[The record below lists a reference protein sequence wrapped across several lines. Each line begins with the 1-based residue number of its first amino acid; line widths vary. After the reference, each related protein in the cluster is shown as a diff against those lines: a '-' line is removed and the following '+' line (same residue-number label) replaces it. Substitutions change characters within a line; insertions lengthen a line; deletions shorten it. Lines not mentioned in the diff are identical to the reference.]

1 MQSYD
6 GNVVPPAAPPEALG
20 KFWLAIGAT
29 IVVGLPGIVLR
40 FAGIHP
46 DPVLGAITFGFAI
59 LAAAFLLS
67 WAAETAEMDI
77 SQGLALAIIAFI
89 AVLPEY
95 AVDVVLA
102 WREGAQVRA
111 GEIPSGLAVANMTGG
126 NRLLIGIGWPL
137 VFLIFFLRTRLRE
150 LIVDR
155 QRSLELAFLA
165 IATLY
170 VIMIPLRHAITLLD
184 TIVLVSLFVMYLFF
198 TSRTEAHETELVGPA
213 KAMGVLSDRPRRTVV
228 VMAFIYSALVI
239 FSSAEPFAESLIHVG
254 ERFNIS
260 EFFLIQWLAPLA
272 SESPEILVASLLA
285 WRGRANVGMGAL
297 ISSKVNQWTLLI
309 GTLPIA
315 FSIAARQFDLI
326 GGLPLDGRQREEI
339 FLTAAQSA
347 FAIAVFI
354 NLRMSAREAV
364 TLFVLFATQL
374 FITQEFVRTLYAAA
388 YTLLCIMLLIIKH
401 KDIRPLATTAW
412 SIMRQRGEP
421 APAGEASYTG
431 TAGSNGPPRS
441 PDRDPAG

>member
-1 MQSYD
+1 MQHHD
-6 GNVVPPAAPPEALG
+6 GNVVDPVESTGGFG
-20 KFWLAIGAT
+20 KFWIIIGVTAL
-29 IVVGLPGIVLR
+29 VGLPGVILR
-40 FAGIHP
+40 VAGIHP
-46 DPVLGAITFGFAI
+46 DPIIGALVFGFAI
-59 LAAAFLLS
+59 LSAAFLLS

-95 AVDVVLA
+95 AVDLVLA
-102 WREGAQVRA
+102 WNEGLQVKA
-111 GEIPSGLAVANMTGG
+111 GEVPDGLAIANMTGG

-155 QRSLELAFLA
+155 QRALEMAFLA

-170 VIMIPLRHAITLLD
+170 VIFIPLRHAVTLID
-184 TIVLVSLFVMYLFF
+184 SIILVSMFIIYLVF
-198 TSRTEAHETELVGPA
+198 TSRVESEETELVGPA
-213 KAMGVLSDRPRRTVV
+213 RAMGSLDDRPRRTLVV
-228 VMAFIYSALVI
+228 ITLIYSAIVI
-239 FSSAEPFAESLIHVG
+239 FSTAERFAESLIEIGHEFG
-254 ERFNIS
+254 IS

-315 FSIAARQFDLI
+315 FSIAARQFELT
-326 GGLPLDGRQREEI
+326 GGLPLDDRQREEI

-347 FAIAVFI
+347 FAIAVFV
-354 NLRMSAREAV
+354 NLRMNAQEAV
-364 TLFVLFATQL
+364 ALFVLFATQL
-374 FITQEFVRTLYAAA
+374 FITNEMARIVYAGLY
-388 YTLLCIMLLIIKH
+388 TVLCIILLIIH
-401 KDIRPLATTAW
+401 RKDVPVLTRTATA
-412 SIMRQRGEP
+412 IMRGKTDELPSEQAHPSTTPP
-421 APAGEASYTG
+421 A
-431 TAGSNGPPRS
+431 R
-441 PDRDPAG
+441 